1 MISEGSC
8 VTKDGSNDAENSD
21 FHHRNKLH
29 IKMYSYRK
37 ELILIAVIFHNIA
50 VFTLFMIK

>member
-21 FHHRNKLH
+21 FHHRHKLH

-37 ELILIAVIFHNIA
+37 ELFLIAVIFHNIT
-50 VFTLFMIK
+50 VFTVFMIK